1 MAAAATAT
9 AVETPEVKTP
19 GGSSLD
25 LTIGNAIL
33 RKAAMANAKLSQT
46 MDVDLKAFMAKGAS
60 LPSGGG
66 ATLPRGRGLPRGGA
80 TLPTS
85 GGGVLYH
92 TSFNRK
98 LMNYEKNYGKFAAP
112 AKEAPGETVVKD
124 APGTGDN
131 FAALFASINNSR
143 FN

>member
-1 MAAAATAT
+1 MAGAPQVVQTAG
-9 AVETPEVKTP
+9 PEVPQPRT

-33 RKAAMANAKLSQT
+33 RQAAMANAKLSQNI
-46 MDVDLKAFMAKGAS
+46 DVDLKAFMAKGSS
-60 LPSGGG
+60 LPRGG
-66 ATLPRGRGLPRGGA
+66 THLPRGRGLPRGGA

-98 LMNYEKNYGKFAAP
+98 LLNFEKHYGKF
-112 AKEAPGETVVKD
+112 EETPVEVKRVVQ
-124 APGTGDN
+124 AGGAGGVFGGFGRAN
-131 FAALFASINNSR
+131 QR
-143 FN
+143 R

>member
-1 MAAAATAT
+1 MSGAAAVT
-9 AVETPEVKTP
+9 AVETPLEKQP

-98 LMNYEKNYGKFAAP
+98 LMNYEKNYGKFGAP
-112 AKEAPGETVVKD
+112 AKEAPVQED
-124 APGTGDN
+124 ADP
-131 FAALFASINNSR
+131 FVALFASIDNAR